1 MGGDAQKY
9 GYRVEAMQC
18 KNMGGSYGA
27 EDVQWA
33 CTAEV
38 PDEFKLGRT
47 EVVCE
52 GYSSPDD
59 PYILKGTPPSPPQ
72 PVLLVVLLWAG
83 KIGRC

>member
-27 EDVQWA
+27 EDIQWS

-59 PYILKGTPPSPPQ
+59 PHVLRGIPFPPSRC
-72 PVLLVVLLWAG
+72 LAG
-83 KIGRC
+83 INDRIMCC